1 MKILILSPWFPNR
14 VHPQDGNFVQ
24 KFAEITSQEYE
35 VEVVCVAADP
45 GLKSGS
51 TELVIQQ
58 ESYGRLLLVYYGGG
72 GARVQRIWMRSKAWR
87 QAIDALQ
94 GVPDLLHAHVLID
107 GGIVADRLARKW
119 NIPWV
124 LTEHASRFLQPWPT
138 LRLPELIIARRAA
151 RRAAWL
157 MPVSPSLQRGME
169 KNGLSGKYRTLA
181 NIVDETVFQPGS
193 LAQKR
198 PHTFLHVSCFSA
210 NKNVEGIL
218 LAFKKLA
225 DEEEHVRLVLAG
237 HPPDETLLALVDSLH
252 LRPRQI
258 SFPGYHPIEEIASL
272 MREADAFVLN
282 SDVETQSV
290 VLLEAIV
297 SGLPCISTRCGG
309 PEDILTTDKLGIL
322 IPKREVQQL
331 YWAMKKLFD
340 AGQPDLADRQNRR
353 QLALQRY
360 GLKHT
365 QASLREIYQGL
376 FSTADQ

>member
-1 MKILILSPWFPNR
+1 M
-14 VHPQDGNFVQ
+14 QQ
-24 KFAEITSQEYE
+24 FAEITAQEYE

-45 GLKSGS
+45 DLKNGH
-51 TELVIQQ
+51 TELVIH
-58 ESYGRLLLVYYGGG
+58 EEAYGRLVIVYYGGD
-72 GARVQRIWMRSKAWR
+72 GARVQRIWTRSSAWR
-87 QAIDALQ
+87 QAIGELK
-94 GVPDLLHAHVLID
+94 GMPDLIHAHVMID

-138 LRLPELIIARRAA
+138 VRLPELVIA

-157 MPVSPSLQRGME
+157 MPVSPSLQGGME
-169 KNGLSGKYRTLA
+169 KNGLRGKYRTLA
-181 NIVDETVFQPGS
+181 NVVDETVFKPGPVAS
-193 LAQKR
+193 GR

-218 LAFKKLA
+218 RAFKKLA
-225 DEEEHVRLVLAG
+225 DEEENVRLVLAG

-258 SFPGYHPIEEIASL
+258 SFPGYQPIEEIAAL
-272 MREADAFVLN
+272 MQRADAFVLN

-290 VLLEAIV
+290 VLLEAII
-297 SGLPCISTRCGG
+297 SGLPCISTRSGG
-309 PEDILTTDKLGIL
+309 PEDILITDKLGIL
-322 IPKREVQQL
+322 IPKRDVQQL
-331 YWAMKKLFD
+331 YWAMKQLFD
-340 AGQPDLADRQNRR
+340 GGQPDLPDRQNRR
-353 QLALQRY
+353 QMALERY

-376 FSTADQ
+376 SSTADQ